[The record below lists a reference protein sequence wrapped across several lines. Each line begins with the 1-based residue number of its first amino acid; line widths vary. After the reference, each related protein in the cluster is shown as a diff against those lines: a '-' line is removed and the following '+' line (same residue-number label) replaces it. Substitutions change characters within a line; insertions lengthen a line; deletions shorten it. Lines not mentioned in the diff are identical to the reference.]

1 MEPIGIINY
10 GYGNI
15 FSVINSLDYLDIKY
29 KIIDKPEHINEFH
42 NVILPGVGSFG
53 NVMRK
58 LNELNFNNALKEY
71 VQIDKNLL
79 LGICVGMQVLF
90 NESEESENIKG
101 LDLLEGSVKKLK
113 KIEDNYIDRIPNIGW
128 RNNYVEVENK
138 FLLDNLQNKKT
149 YFIHSYYCEPNK
161 KYKNV
166 SYILRNKQK
175 IVSSIFEK
183 NIVGIQF
190 HAERSKSQ
198 GLQLI
203 KEIFSNWRNHY
214 YS

>member
-1 MEPIGIINY
+1 MEPIGVINY

-15 FSVINSLDYLDIKY
+15 FSVINSLNYLDIKY
-29 KIIDKPEHINEFH
+29 KIIDKPEQISEFH

-71 VQIDKNLL
+71 VQKDKNLL

-128 RNNYVEVENK
+128 RNNYVEAENK
-138 FLLDNLQNKKT
+138 FLLDNLKNKKT

-198 GLQLI
+198 GLLLI
-203 KEIFSNWRNHY
+203 KEIFSNWKN
-214 YS
+214 